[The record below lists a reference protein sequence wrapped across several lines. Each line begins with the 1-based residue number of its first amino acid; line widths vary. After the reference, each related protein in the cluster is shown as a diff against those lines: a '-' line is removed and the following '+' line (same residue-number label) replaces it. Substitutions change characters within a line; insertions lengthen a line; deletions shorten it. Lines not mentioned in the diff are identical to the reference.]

1 MRQKSCVSHFWEI
14 IPWPHPRNCGIK
26 SDVPV
31 NLLHKQDRIAE
42 FAVLHGGSRG
52 ERHGG
57 PPRLLER
64 VSQTLACDLPGRPSP
79 ASSQSEKTRF
89 HQINRKT
96 GNGLRQQ
103 MVGLF

>member
-1 MRQKSCVSHFWEI
+1 M
-14 IPWPHPRNCGIK
+14 
-26 SDVPV
+26 
-31 NLLHKQDRIAE
+31 A
-42 FAVLHGGSRG
+42 A
-52 ERHGG
+52 
-57 PPRLLER
+57 PRLLER